1 MRNPLHLSPPLHRTI
16 VLAGLAGA
24 LAEVVWVALFCGVTA
39 QGGFVVLRQI
49 AASFTPQ
56 IVDSAW
62 APAIG
67 LAEHFALGIL
77 VAYGFAL
84 VLWRPFAKC
93 RGAAATLAVAL
104 LALAAIWTMNF
115 FVLLPVVNAQ
125 FVHLLPYAVTFLS
138 KLLFGL
144 AMAATL
150 STYAAQPLIAPKHR
164 HARGLRAA
172 GV

>member
-1 MRNPLHLSPPLHRTI
+1 MRNPLHLSSPMHRTI

-67 LAEHFALGIL
+67 LAEHFALGVL
-77 VAYGFAL
+77 VAYGFGL
-84 VLWRPFAKC
+84 VLWRPFARR
-93 RGAAATLAVAL
+93 RGAAATLGVAL

-115 FVLLPVVNAQ
+115 FVLLPVINAQ
-125 FVHLLPYAVTFLS
+125 FVHLLPYGVTFLS

-150 STYAAQPLIAPKHR
+150 SAHAAQPLIAPKRGHSR
-164 HARGLRAA
+164 ALREARI
-172 GV
+172 